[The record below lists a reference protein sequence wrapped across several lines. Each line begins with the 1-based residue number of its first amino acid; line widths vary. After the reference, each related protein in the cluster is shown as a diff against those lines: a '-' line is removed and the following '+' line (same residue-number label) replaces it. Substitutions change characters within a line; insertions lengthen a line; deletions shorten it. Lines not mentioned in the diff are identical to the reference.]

1 MRRVKF
7 DIDDDD
13 KVTGVKTISI
23 VDEPAIGSDFIA
35 FSAEKPEFVELKSDQ
50 YKQVLAGLA
59 LIPDKDIL
67 RTFPNGEKYIAYFTK
82 DSIERI
88 RNKFHKQLLT
98 DRVNVDHKQDNY
110 IDAFLIES
118 FLIDSPE
125 READVRAKGIEH
137 GVMGSWFVA
146 YKVEHAETFQRV
158 LAGELRGFS
167 VEIFV
172 NKFFSKDAEEKPE
185 VKDEPKKRTKKDFAR
200 RIAINR
206 I

>member
-7 DIDDDD
+7 DIDEDD
-13 KVTGVKTISI
+13 KITGVKTISI
-23 VDEPAIGSDFIA
+23 VDKPAIQSEFIA
-35 FSAEKPEFVELKSDQ
+35 FSEATPSFVELKVEG

-67 RTFPNGEKYIAYFTK
+67 RSAPNGEQYVAYFTS

-98 DRVNVDHKQDNY
+98 DRVNVDHKQDKY

-118 FLIDSPE
+118 FIIDSSE
-125 READVRAKGIEH
+125 RLADVQAKGIA
-137 GVMGSWFVA
+137 GAVMGSWFVA
-146 YKVEHAETFQRV
+146 YKVEDEQTFKRV
-158 LAGELRGFS
+158 LSGELRGFS

-172 NKFFSKDAEEKPE
+172 NKFFSAEEPKPTE
-185 VKDEPKKRTKKDFAR
+185 EAKPVGKSKKYFER
-200 RIAINR
+200 RSKINR

>member
-7 DIDDDD
+7 DIDEDD

-23 VDEPAIGSDFIA
+23 VDKPAIQSEFIA
-35 FSAEKPEFVELKSDQ
+35 FSDDAPSFVELKVEG

-67 RTFPNGEKYIAYFTK
+67 RSGPNNEQYMAYFTPE
-82 DSIERI
+82 SIERI

-98 DRVNVDHKQDNY
+98 DRVNVDHKQDKY

-118 FLIDSPE
+118 FIIDSAE
-125 READVRAKGIEH
+125 RLADVQAKGISG

-146 YKVEHAETFQRV
+146 YKVEDEQTFKRV
-158 LAGELRGFS
+158 LSGELRGFS

-172 NKFFSKDAEEKPE
+172 NKFFRAEEPKQTEE
-185 VKDEPKKRTKKDFAR
+185 VKPVGKSKKYFER
-200 RIAINR
+200 RSKINR
-206 I
+206 V